1 MSAGSPVPA
10 ARGSLTSF
18 CQQRKLDVKILLTN
32 DDGYLSP
39 GVAAARDAL
48 VAAGMSVVTVAPDGP
63 RSGTARSASFRKP
76 IVLNRV
82 GGDDGNPVYSTN
94 GTPTDCV
101 RVAVFAGLTVDV
113 DAVVSGINEGANLGD
128 DATYSSTLGSA
139 IEGAMLGFPSLA
151 ASQQSRDGRFRLVD
165 LDGYDFEPGAAL
177 MTRLVKRMVEDR
189 RRLPGRS
196 VLNFNAPAR
205 PARSVVMASL
215 DRRVWQRSKIPVVET
230 DGGRGWLL
238 FATHPEQD
246 PVFEGSPGTDV
257 RALSDGCASV
267 TPMNF
272 AWTDRHAR
280 RHLLA
285 WTRGTIAD
293 LNASIVVE
301 ESSVP

>member
-1 MSAGSPVPA
+1 
-10 ARGSLTSF
+10 
-18 CQQRKLDVKILLTN
+18 
-32 DDGYLSP
+32 
-39 GVAAARDAL
+39 
-48 VAAGMSVVTVAPDGP
+48 
-63 RSGTARSASFRKP
+63 
-76 IVLNRV
+76 
-82 GGDDGNPVYSTN
+82 
-94 GTPTDCV
+94 
-101 RVAVFAGLTVDV
+101 
-113 DAVVSGINEGANLGD
+113 
-128 DATYSSTLGSA
+128 
-139 IEGAMLGFPSLA
+139 
-151 ASQQSRDGRFRLVD
+151 
-165 LDGYDFEPGAAL
+165 
-177 MTRLVKRMVEDR
+177 
-189 RRLPGRS
+189 
-196 VLNFNAPAR
+196 
-205 PARSVVMASL
+205 MASL

>member
-1 MSAGSPVPA
+1 M
-10 ARGSLTSF
+10 
-18 CQQRKLDVKILLTN
+18 KILLTN

-48 VAAGMSVVTVAPDGP
+48 VAAGMSVITVAPDGP

-82 GGDDGNPVYSTN
+82 GGDDANPVYSTN

-101 RVAVFAGLTVDV
+101 RVAVFAGLTDDV

-165 LDGYDFEPGAAL
+165 LDGYDFELGAAL
-177 MTRLVKRMVEDR
+177 MARLVKRMVEDR
-189 RRLPGRS
+189 DRLPGRS
-196 VLNFNAPAR
+196 VLNFNAPAK
-205 PARSVVMASL
+205 PARSLVLASL
-215 DRRVWQRSKIPVVET
+215 DRRVWQRSTIPVVET
-230 DGGRGWLL
+230 EDGRGWLL
-238 FATHPEQD
+238 FATHAERD
-246 PVFEGSPGTDV
+246 PVFEGEAGTDV
-257 RALSDGCASV
+257 RALSEGHASV

-285 WTRGTIAD
+285 WARGTIAD
-293 LNASIVVE
+293 LNASIMVE
-301 ESSVP
+301 GSSVP